1 MSNHRP
7 LRLLLAILAAVALLA
22 AACGDDDDEGSSS
35 DTTEATDTSVE
46 MAETDEEMTETD
58 EETTTTAAAAGFEG
72 DLAGVFEITAGACDD
87 AGVATGSTFRM
98 VQAGGTPED
107 GPFMDNAD
115 STCTADLTFTP
126 LSPGAD
132 GGLMT
137 GDYQPAPDPAFDE
150 ANAALADA
158 ITEPVT
164 FFGSTFGTATN
175 PVDPQTSEDVPAPA
189 ITAADGTLSGDVS
202 AMAAY
207 WGGEVFNQGA
217 PKPAGSEPGPIG
229 TIDPETGE
237 YVLDWSSQIVGGAF
251 NDFIGVWHLEGTFT
265 AG

>member
-1 MSNHRP
+1 MSNNRP
-7 LRLLLAILAAVALLA
+7 LRLLLAVLAAVALLA
-22 AACGDDDDEGSSS
+22 AACGDDDDEGSST
-35 DTTEATDTSVE
+35 TTEAADTADE
-46 MAETDEEMTETD
+46 MAETDEEMA
-58 EETTTTAAAAGFEG
+58 EETTTTAAAAAFEG
-72 DLAGVFEITAGACDD
+72 ELMGIFEITAGACDD
-87 AGVATGSTFRM
+87 AGAATGSSFRM
-98 VQAGGTPED
+98 VQAGGTPEE

-115 STCTADLTFTP
+115 STCMADLTYTP
-126 LSPGAD
+126 LAPGTD
-132 GGLMT
+132 GGFVS
-137 GDYQPAPDPAFDE
+137 GDYQPAPDPAFDD
-150 ANAALADA
+150 ANAALAAA

-164 FFGSTFGTATN
+164 FFGSAFGTATN
-175 PVDPQTSEDVPAPA
+175 PVDPQTTEEVPAPV
-189 ITAADGTLSGDVS
+189 ITAADGALSGDVS

-217 PKPAGSEPGPIG
+217 PKPAGDEPGPVG

>member
-1 MSNHRP
+1 MSSNRP
-7 LRLLLAILAAVALLA
+7 LRLLLAVLAAVALLA
-22 AACGDDDDEGSSS
+22 AACGDDDDEGSSTA
-35 DTTEATDTSVE
+35 TTEAADTADE
-46 MAETDEEMTETD
+46 MAETDEEMD
-58 EETTTTAAAAGFEG
+58 DETTTTAAAAGFEG
-72 DLAGVFEITAGACDD
+72 ELVGVFEIAAGACDE

-115 STCTADLTFTP
+115 STCAGDLTFTP
-126 LSPGAD
+126 LAPGTD

-150 ANAALADA
+150 ANAALADT

-164 FFGSTFGTATN
+164 FFGTAFGTATD
-175 PVDPQTSEDVPAPA
+175 PVDAQTSEEVPAPA
-189 ITAADGTLSGDVS
+189 IMATDGILSGDVS

-217 PKPAGSEPGPIG
+217 PKPAGDEPGPVG

-237 YVLDWSSQIVGGAF
+237 YELDWSSQIVGGPF
-251 NDFIGVWHLEGTFT
+251 NDFTGVWHLEGTFT